1 MPLLGRARSATPS
14 SPRHLR
20 SPIFPGSQKL
30 AFAHDLPI
38 PPRAAAANSP
48 QQHETRMPPLTSIR
62 ARLTLWYSAILGALV
77 VAFAVASFLLVRDL
91 LDRRANRFL
100 RDAVATFRAEVTKET
115 LPGLDP
121 AAVVADELA
130 DYRFREIAFYVFDST
145 RLLGHTPPRGDAAV
159 ANEVEAPLDVARLER
174 ELRAHRGE
182 RVFVLDDAE
191 GGFHVASEVAPIRGD
206 TLFIA
211 AVQSWHGYSET
222 MELIATGYAITVPV
236 LLLLASLGGYWL
248 AARALAPVAAM
259 SRKAASI
266 GSANMGERLVASN
279 PHDELGQLASV
290 FNAMLGRLD
299 SAFSQQQRFMQDASH
314 ELRSPV
320 AAIRMEAEVTLH
332 NAHRTEEAYRD
343 ALATV
348 RQSALRLT
356 RIVDDLFFL
365 ARHDAELEACA
376 TEPLDLGEVVHD
388 ALRSLRPLA
397 AGRAIQLDLAD
408 PPEAPVRGRRAELE
422 RIIINVAGNAV
433 KFAPDGSRVRV
444 EISSSGAARFA
455 VRITDEGPGIDL
467 AARDR
472 IFDRFFR
479 AAAPAHT
486 ASAADA
492 RTATEGAGL
501 GLPIARALAESHGG
515 TLALESTSNSG
526 TTFLWTIPG
535 VSAP

>member
-1 MPLLGRARSATPS
+1 MPL
-14 SPRHLR
+14 
-20 SPIFPGSQKL
+20 
-30 AFAHDLPI
+30 
-38 PPRAAAANSP
+38 
-48 QQHETRMPPLTSIR
+48 LTSIR

-100 RDAVATFRAEVTKET
+100 RDAVATFSAEVTKET

-121 AAVVADELA
+121 VAVVADELA

-145 RLLGHTPPRGDAAV
+145 RLLGHTPPRADAAS
-159 ANEVEAPLDVARLER
+159 ADDAEAPLDVARLER
-174 ELRAHRGE
+174 ELRAHRGQ
-182 RVFVLDDAE
+182 RVFVLDDEE

-206 TLFIA
+206 TLRIA

-222 MELIATGYAITVPV
+222 MELIATGYAITVPI

-266 GSANMGERLVASN
+266 GSTNIGERLVATN
-279 PHDELGQLASV
+279 PHDELGELASV

-320 AAIRMEAEVTLH
+320 AAIRMEAEVTLQ
-332 NAHRTEEAYRD
+332 NAHRTEEEYRD

-365 ARHDAELEACA
+365 ARHDAEAEAGA

-397 AGRAIQLDLAD
+397 VARAIQLDLAD

-422 RIIINVAGNAV
+422 RIVINVAGNAV
-433 KFAPDGSRVRV
+433 KFAPGESRVRV
-444 EISSSGAARFA
+444 EISPSGETAFA
-455 VRITDEGPGIDL
+455 VRVMDEGPGIDP
-467 AARDR
+467 ASRDR
-472 IFDRFFR
+472 IFDRFYR
-479 AAAPAHT
+479 VTTPAPA
-486 ASAADA
+486 DKEGQP
-492 RTATEGAGL
+492 RATTDGAGL

-515 TLALESTSNSG
+515 TLTLESTSSAG
-526 TTFLWTIPG
+526 TTFLWTIPRAADPLG
-535 VSAP
+535 V